1 MCEVFIVSEIFEAS
15 TGPQPKIYI
24 IYKMSSENSL
34 RYYSNASY
42 LGSGGAEV
50 TGALRTTLPL
60 GPPMENKFQ
69 DPDTKT
75 PINVLSSPWLMKI
88 LNFDAPE

>member
-69 DPDTKT
+69 GPDKDAHQCFIFTMVKE
-75 PINVLSSPWLMKI
+75 
-88 LNFDAPE
+88 NFEF